1 MKNQKTKGENMS
13 KLRLTPEDH
22 LRGKVIP
29 PGWYPVEVVNVEE
42 KPAKSDGS
50 TNWSI
55 ECKVIDGELKGVVLY
70 TNFNEKAPG
79 FAKNFIVASGGKL
92 NPKETVEYD
101 LSRSIGQKM
110 QAYVTN
116 ELYNNNMTNKLT
128 DFKPL

>member
-1 MKNQKTKGENMS
+1 MS

-79 FAKNFIVASGGKL
+79 FAKNFIVASGVK
-92 NPKETVEYD
+92 KEFRFFIFDSFEHGNAACILHILVTTGLVQFVRAQP
-101 LSRSIGQKM
+101 RSCCR
-110 QAYVTN
+110 
-116 ELYNNNMTNKLT
+116 
-128 DFKPL
+128 